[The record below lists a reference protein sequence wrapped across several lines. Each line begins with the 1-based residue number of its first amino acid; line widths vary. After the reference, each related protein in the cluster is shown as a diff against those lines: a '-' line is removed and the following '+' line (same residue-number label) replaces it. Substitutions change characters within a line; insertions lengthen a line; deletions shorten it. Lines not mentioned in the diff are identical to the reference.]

1 MILTYLGKTVELK
14 IPKTTLRLKQDIV
27 NRLYDQAMIDQP
39 VVPIY
44 ENEKFIQQVI
54 QYENTKNIIVEDNVN
69 SKCLSFKISTAV
81 IPNIEVIFYII
92 IKYKNFIII

>member
-14 IPKTTLRLKQDIV
+14 IPKTTLRLKEDIV

-44 ENEKFIQQVI
+44 ENEKLEVTPEIMIPLVMNASELTQM
-54 QYENTKNIIVEDNVN
+54 KNI
-69 SKCLSFKISTAV
+69 L
-81 IPNIEVIFYII
+81 NINIF
-92 IKYKNFIII
+92 